1 MCRPGKLTARLCL
14 EEAGKII
21 DSGFSIFKIH
31 PWFLKPSA
39 LLSLKLVR
47 DTKKA
52 QNPGEIC
59 VEMLAAANGWR
70 KGCQPSGLPTEEGWF
85 FGKF

>member
-21 DSGFSIFKIH
+21 DGGFGVFRIH

-39 LLSLKLVR
+39 FLSLEVVR

-52 QNPGEIC
+52 QNSGGIC
-59 VEMLAAANGWR
+59 VEMLE
-70 KGCQPSGLPTEEGWF
+70 PSGFPTEEGWCS
-85 FGKF
+85 GKF